1 MTDLHKVVIDNV
13 CEMVRWVTIILQN
26 NLIVYVFVV
35 KSDFS
40 MYDVLERGLTL
51 GHSHADNKRLSIGLH
66 LVNLVLGPIL
76 EAESVILGLRILLSS
91 DLDSH
96 LLQPLSRAE
105 AWIGIPIFQECVN
118 EFVVDRQPFAL
129 EIRTMW
135 AKCLVALKFTF
146 VLVLI
151 ERTWAFVPTQT

>member
-51 GHSHADNKRLSIGLH
+51 GHSHADNK
-66 LVNLVLGPIL
+66 
-76 EAESVILGLRILLSS
+76 
-91 DLDSH
+91 
-96 LLQPLSRAE
+96 
-105 AWIGIPIFQECVN
+105 
-118 EFVVDRQPFAL
+118 
-129 EIRTMW
+129 
-135 AKCLVALKFTF
+135 
-146 VLVLI
+146 
-151 ERTWAFVPTQT
+151 